1 MNSNIPSRVSPE
13 ALIPFASPH
22 RWASEEYLVLP
33 QIENMC
39 GIESRSA
46 SSQSSILKV
55 EIILLYL
62 GF

>member
-1 MNSNIPSRVSPE
+1 MEYELFVPFRVSLE
-13 ALIPFASPH
+13 ALIPFASPL

-46 SSQSSILKV
+46 SSQSSIL
-55 EIILLYL
+55 
-62 GF
+62 